1 MGGLLARLLEIIGLI
16 VVSIF
21 RFATERSSDGQRTWV
36 FQDPAQVDPGF
47 VPTAQVW
54 TTAPP
59 QSIQQRVHDE
69 VTALQQIDPD
79 FNELQFL
86 SQAAGIY
93 QTYLSC
99 DADMNADGMTSIA
112 TPQCVAAYRTC
123 VAKWKNAGV
132 RRVVH
137 DMKIVGSAT
146 IKVMLDGTRQAIVV
160 RFISSGVRFTQD
172 SDSGVATD
180 GSARSDSFTE
190 FATFVRPAG
199 TSTTKS
205 AAAGGTTHCPS
216 CGAPV
221 TAGAAT
227 CAFCG
232 TNIPGTGGTWLMDKI
247 SESAYT

>member
-1 MGGLLARLLEIIGLI
+1 MGALLGRLFEIIGLI

-21 RFATERSSDGQRTWV
+21 RFANERSSDGQRTWV
-36 FQDPAQVDPGF
+36 FQDPSQSDPEF

-59 QSIQQRVHDE
+59 PSIQQRVHDE
-69 VTALQQIDPD
+69 VGALKQIDPD

-86 SQAAGIY
+86 AQASASY
-93 QTYLSC
+93 QAYLAADAAM
-99 DADMNADGMTSIA
+99 DADALTSVA
-112 TPQCVAAYRTC
+112 TPDFVTEYGTC
-123 VAKWKNAGV
+123 VAKWRAAGM

-137 DMKIVGSAT
+137 DMKIAGSAI

-160 RFISSGVRFTQD
+160 RLISSGVRFTQD
-172 SDSGVATD
+172 IDSRVATD
-180 GSARSDSFTE
+180 GSAQSDSFTQ
-190 FATFVRPAG
+190 FGTFVRPAG

-216 CGAPV
+216 CGAPL
-221 TAGAAT
+221 TAGSAT

-232 TNIPGTGGTWLMDKI
+232 TNITGTGGTWLMDKV